1 MSTPPAAPS
10 AETPERLAFYER
22 IGQKHLTPL
31 WTVAGE
37 ARHAR
42 AGQRL
47 PAGLVVVRGDSRGDD
62 RGRRA

>member
-22 IGQKHLTPL
+22 ISQTAPDAAVD
-31 WTVAGE
+31 VAGE

-47 PAGLVVVRGDSRGDD
+47 PAGR
-62 RGRRA
+62 RGRSRRFARR